1 MHIVLSSGGSGKRRR
16 NLYKEVKVGIKKKN
30 RKYFYD

>member
-16 NLYKEVKVGIKKKN
+16 NLYKEVKVMYLKEQS
-30 RKYFYD
+30 